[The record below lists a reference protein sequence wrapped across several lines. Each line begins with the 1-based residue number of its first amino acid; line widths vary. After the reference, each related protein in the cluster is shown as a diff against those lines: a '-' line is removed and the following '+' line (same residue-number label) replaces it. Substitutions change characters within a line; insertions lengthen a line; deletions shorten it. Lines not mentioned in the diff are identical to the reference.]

1 MMAEETAAVAEPLI
15 EPTPGF
21 RERFWAGMPEKI
33 QVVLVLIACLLAFAA
48 AFAPLVYLLRRLGV
62 G

>member
-1 MMAEETAAVAEPLI
+1 MTDETTTIAEPA
-15 EPTPGF
+15 PGF

-33 QVVLVLIACLLAFAA
+33 QVVLIIAACILATAA
-48 AFAPLVYLLRRLGV
+48 AFAPLVYLFRRVGV